1 MIWACWPLL
10 DQIASLDQ
18 LKSVVCSKEEPRI
31 TSTARSVCWKIFFL
45 FNTLDR
51 SAWPNALTDSRA
63 AYDSLRSHFLR
74 AIEHPD
80 EMESAVDPLSENEE
94 T

>member
-1 MIWACWPLL
+1 MSRIWRLHSHIN
-10 DQIASLDQ
+10 QIFL
-18 LKSVVCSKEEPRI
+18 
-31 TSTARSVCWKIFFL
+31 L

-51 SAWPNALTDSRA
+51 SSWPTSLTDSRT

-80 EMESAVDPLSENEE
+80 EIESVVDPLSENEE
-94 T
+94 VLYPMRLVFGHGNELTPV